1 MTKNKQ
7 RANYCGYDPF
17 LLLSM
22 LLLLGIGVVMI
33 YSASSMVAMRRFGSD
48 SYFFQRQLLHILV
61 AILVL
66 ICFRR
71 IPYSFYRTLAYP
83 ILGVAFIL
91 LLIVYL
97 PSVGHS
103 VGGAKRW
110 LRVFGVSFQPSEF
123 ARLGFIMYLAYS
135 MSEKQEKIKAF
146 SIGFV
151 PHAILFGCF
160 TMLIVMEP
168 DFGMAAMM
176 TLTVW
181 IMLFVGGVRISYLL
195 AALMGMV
202 PLAYYVIKHVDYAR
216 DRVLGFLQPWQ
227 HQSDAAYQLVHSFM
241 AFGSG
246 GVLGTGVGNGCQKL
260 FYLPEAHTDFIF
272 SVIGEELGLVGVL
285 LVMALYFIILWRGM
299 VIAMTVR
306 DLFATFLA
314 TGLTAAFGLQV
325 CINAGVALGLMPTTG
340 LTLPFL
346 SYGGTSLIISTATIG
361 ILMNLSGQRMR
372 KRTGREKGFRFVHI
386 VSHH

>member
-1 MTKNKQ
+1 
-7 RANYCGYDPF
+7 
-17 LLLSM
+17 
-22 LLLLGIGVVMI
+22 
-33 YSASSMVAMRRFGSD
+33 
-48 SYFFQRQLLHILV
+48 
-61 AILVL
+61 
-66 ICFRR
+66 
-71 IPYSFYRTLAYP
+71 
-83 ILGVAFIL
+83 
-91 LLIVYL
+91 
-97 PSVGHS
+97 
-103 VGGAKRW
+103 
-110 LRVFGVSFQPSEF
+110 
-123 ARLGFIMYLAYS
+123 
-135 MSEKQEKIKAF
+135 
-146 SIGFV
+146 
-151 PHAILFGCF
+151 
-160 TMLIVMEP
+160 MLIVMEP
-168 DFGMAAMM
+168 DFGMAAIM

-216 DRVLGFLQPWQ
+216 DRILSFLQPWQ

-272 SVIGEELGLVGVL
+272 SVIGEELGLVGVC
-285 LVMALYFIILWRGM
+285 LVAALYFIILWRGM

-346 SYGGTSLIISTATIG
+346 SYGGTSLIISAATVG
-361 ILMNLSGQRMR
+361 ILMNLSGQRMSKLR
-372 KRTGREKGFRFVHI
+372 GRSKPFRFVRL
-386 VSHH
+386 VNHH

>member
-1 MTKNKQ
+1 MTASEQ
-7 RANYCGYDPF
+7 EANCRGYDPF

-22 LLLLGIGVVMI
+22 LLLLGIGAVMI
-33 YSASSMVAMRRFGSD
+33 YSASSIVAMRRFGSD
-48 SYFFQRQLLHILV
+48 TYFFQKQLVNILV

-66 ICFRR
+66 ILCRR
-71 IPYSFYRTLAYP
+71 VPYAFYKKFAYP
-83 ILGVAFIL
+83 ILGVAFL
-91 LLIVYL
+91 LLLAVYL

-103 VGGAKRW
+103 AGGARRW
-110 LRVFGVSFQPSEF
+110 LKIFGVSFQPSEF
-123 ARLGFIMYLAYS
+123 ARLGFIIYLAYS
-135 MSEKQEKIKAF
+135 MSKKQEKIKAF

-168 DFGMAAMM
+168 DFGMAAVM

-181 IMLFVGGVRISYLL
+181 IMLFVGGVRLSYLL

-202 PLAYYVIKHVDYAR
+202 PLAYYVLKHVDYAR
-216 DRVLGFLQPWQ
+216 DRVISFLQPWQ
-227 HQSDAAYQLVHSFM
+227 HQSDVSYQLVHSFM

-246 GVLGTGVGNGCQKL
+246 GLFGTGVGNGCQKL

-272 SVIGEELGLVGVL
+272 SVIGEELGLVGVC
-285 LVMALYFIILWRGM
+285 VVTALYFIVLWRGM

-340 LTLPFL
+340 LTLPFV
-346 SYGGTSLIISTATIG
+346 SYGGTSLIISTATVG
-361 ILMNLSGQRMR
+361 ILMNLSSQRIR
-372 KRTGREKGFRFVHI
+372 KSRASESMAGSMSLVNDH
-386 VSHH
+386 